1 MKFSIETWANACAAA
16 QPIRYQVF
24 CTEQSI
30 PIELESDDKDAFS
43 LHCVACDDTGRAVGT
58 GRLLP
63 SGHIGRMAVL
73 AEYRRQGIGRA
84 ILGALVEQA
93 RKRELKSVV
102 LHAQTHATHFYAAE
116 GFVVEG
122 PEFIE
127 AGIAHCVMRRVLE

>member
-1 MKFSIETWANACAAA
+1 MKFSIETWADARAAA

-30 PIELESDDKDAFS
+30 PIELESDDKDVCS
-43 LHCVACDDTGRAVGT
+43 LHCVARDDTGRAVGT

-73 AEYRRQGIGRA
+73 AQFRRQGIGKA

-93 RKRELKSVV
+93 RKCELKSVM
-102 LHAQTHATHFYAAE
+102 LHAQTHAMRFYAAE
-116 GFVVEG
+116 GFAVEG
-122 PEFIE
+122 PEFME
-127 AGIAHCVMRRVLE
+127 AGIAHCVMRRVLD